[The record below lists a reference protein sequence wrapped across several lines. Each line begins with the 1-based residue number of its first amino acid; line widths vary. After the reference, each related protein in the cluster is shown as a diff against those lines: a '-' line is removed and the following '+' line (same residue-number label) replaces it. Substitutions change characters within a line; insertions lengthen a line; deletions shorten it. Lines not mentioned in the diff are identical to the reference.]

1 VRGAPPSGGGGAE
14 WPSGVRNPNDDPT
27 TNLQPRPASV
37 TPAFTVNS
45 SDSADG
51 AEVDSD
57 PSVSQQISVVIAD
70 DQQLVRAGF
79 KLIIDGEPGMA
90 VIGEASDGLGALD
103 LARKRAPDVVLL
115 DIRMPGMDGLEASR
129 RIIEETECR
138 VLLLTTFDA
147 DEYVFEGL
155 RAGASGFLLKDV
167 PPEQLCW
174 AIRSIAAGNALIDP
188 AVTRR
193 LILRFTAAAR
203 ATGGTPDQ
211 LQELTTRE
219 LDVLRLI
226 ARGRSNAEIAAE
238 LVVEESTVK
247 SHVGRILMKLEL
259 RDRVQA
265 VVLAYECGFV
275 TPDLLGR

>member
-1 VRGAPPSGGGGAE
+1 
-14 WPSGVRNPNDDPT
+14 
-27 TNLQPRPASV
+27 
-37 TPAFTVNS
+37 
-45 SDSADG
+45 
-51 AEVDSD
+51 VDSFK
-57 PSVSQQISVVIAD
+57 PAENEIKVLVVD
-70 DQQLVRAGF
+70 DQQLIRAGLA
-79 KLIIDGEPGMA
+79 LIVNGEPDMT
-90 VIGEASDGLGALD
+90 VVGEAHDGLEALD

-115 DIRMPGMDGLEASR
+115 DIRMPGMDGLSASR
-129 RIIEETECR
+129 RILAETDSR

-155 RAGASGFLLKDV
+155 RAGASGFLLKDT

-174 AIRSIAAGNALIDP
+174 AVRNVAAGNALIDP

-193 LILRFTAAAR
+193 LILRFAAAAR
-203 ATGGTPDQ
+203 LTGTTPDE
-211 LQELTTRE
+211 LEELTARE

-226 ARGRSNAEIAAE
+226 ARGRSNAEIAGE

-247 SHVGRILMKLEL
+247 SHVGRILTKLEL

-265 VVLAYECGFV
+265 VVLAYECGLV

>member
-1 VRGAPPSGGGGAE
+1 MPPVVESTE
-14 WPSGVRNPNDDPT
+14 PT
-27 TNLQPRPASV
+27 
-37 TPAFTVNS
+37 
-45 SDSADG
+45 
-51 AEVDSD
+51 SD
-57 PSVSQQISVVIAD
+57 PISVLIAD

-79 KLIIDGEPGMA
+79 KLIVEGEPDMS
-90 VIGEASDGLGALD
+90 VVGEARDGLEALD
-103 LARKRAPDVVLL
+103 LARKRAPNVVLL
-115 DIRMPGMDGLEASR
+115 DIRMPGMDGLTAAR
-129 RIIEETECR
+129 RIIDETDCR

-174 AIRSIAAGNALIDP
+174 AVRNIAAGNALIDP

-193 LILRFTAAAR
+193 LILRFAAAAR
-203 ATGGTPDQ
+203 ATGETPEQ
-211 LQELTTRE
+211 LRELTARE

-226 ARGRSNAEIAAE
+226 ARGRSNAEIGTE

-247 SHVGRILMKLEL
+247 SHVGRILMKLGL

-265 VVLAYECGFV
+265 VVLAYESGFV
-275 TPDLLGR
+275 TPDPRTLPLRGRHAAGDPRKDGAEP

>member
-1 VRGAPPSGGGGAE
+1 MES
-14 WPSGVRNPNDDPT
+14 
-27 TNLQPRPASV
+27 Q
-37 TPAFTVNS
+37 TPAQNEITVL
-45 SDSADG
+45 
-51 AEVDSD
+51 
-57 PSVSQQISVVIAD
+57 VVD
-70 DQQLVRAGF
+70 DQQLVRAGLR
-79 KLIIDGEPGMA
+79 LIIDGEPDMT
-90 VIGEASDGLGALD
+90 VVGEAQDGLQAID
-103 LARKRAPDVVLL
+103 LARKRAPGVILL
-115 DIRMPGMDGLEASR
+115 DIRMPGMDGLTAAR
-129 RIIEETECR
+129 RIIAETDSR

-155 RAGASGFLLKDV
+155 RAGASGFLLKDT

-174 AIRSIAAGNALIDP
+174 AVRNIAAGNALIDP

-193 LILRFTAAAR
+193 LILRFAAAAR
-203 ATGGTPDQ
+203 ASGDTPEP
-211 LQELTTRE
+211 LRELTVRE

-226 ARGRSNAEIAAE
+226 ARGRSNAEIATE

-247 SHVGRILMKLEL
+247 SHVGRILTKLGL

>member
-1 VRGAPPSGGGGAE
+1 M
-14 WPSGVRNPNDDPT
+14 
-27 TNLQPRPASV
+27 QPGQPQA
-37 TPAFTVNS
+37 A
-45 SDSADG
+45 
-51 AEVDSD
+51 
-57 PSVSQQISVVIAD
+57 QIKVLIAD

-79 KLIIDGEPGMA
+79 KLIVEGEPDMA
-90 VIGEASDGLGALD
+90 VVGEASDGLDAVD
-103 LARKRAPDVVLL
+103 LAHKRAPDVVLL
-115 DIRMPGMDGLEASR
+115 DIRMPGMDGLTAAR
-129 RIIEETECR
+129 KIIETTDCR

-188 AVTRR
+188 AVTGR
-193 LILRFTAAAR
+193 LILRFAAAAR
-203 ATGGTPDQ
+203 TTGEIPEQ
-211 LQELTTRE
+211 LRELTARE

-226 ARGRSNAEIAAE
+226 ARGRSNAEIAGE

-247 SHVGRILMKLEL
+247 SHVGRILMKLGL

-265 VVLAYECGFV
+265 VVLAYESGFV
-275 TPDLLGR
+275 TPDLLAR

>member
-1 VRGAPPSGGGGAE
+1 VESDQLPTAE
-14 WPSGVRNPNDDPT
+14 
-27 TNLQPRPASV
+27 
-37 TPAFTVNS
+37 
-45 SDSADG
+45 
-51 AEVDSD
+51 
-57 PSVSQQISVVIAD
+57 ISVLVVD

-79 KLIIDGEPGMA
+79 RLIIDGEADMT
-90 VIGEASDGLGALD
+90 VIGEARDGLEALD
-103 LARKRAPDVVLL
+103 LTRKRAPDVVLL
-115 DIRMPGMDGLEASR
+115 DIRMPGMDGLTAAR
-129 RIIEETECR
+129 RIIAETDSR

-174 AIRSIAAGNALIDP
+174 AVRNIAVGNALIDP

-193 LILRFTAAAR
+193 LILRFAAAAR
-203 ATGGTPDQ
+203 ATGETPEP
-211 LQELTTRE
+211 LKELTARE

-247 SHVGRILMKLEL
+247 THVGRVLTKLGL